1 MGFAFEGFTTA
12 EFQGETYSCA
22 GGLDADIVGYLRKC
36 VCVVCLMCNFV
47 VPSSRGRPTAE
58 LNADIAACVSVN
70 KT

>member
-47 VPSSRGRPTAE
+47 VPSSRGD
-58 LNADIAACVSVN
+58 LQLS
-70 KT
+70 